1 MRLFAGVAK
10 SLLLTLQLLRG
21 ISGGENG
28 KNKETDSC
36 STGGPPREEE
46 KQRGVMFA
54 QIVMGPAGS
63 GKSSYCAAMQTH
75 CAMRGRTLHVMNA
88 DPAAEDLKYEPSLDI
103 RDLIS
108 IEDVK
113 EELGPNGGLVY
124 CIEHLT
130 NNLDWLTE
138 QLGENYTE
146 DYLLIDMPGQVE
158 LYTHYRHVNHIAKC
172 LQGLGYIVCSV
183 YLIDSRFLI
192 DPSTFISASLMAM
205 ACQMNLELPHFNAL
219 TKMDIVKRDNIVRKR
234 DLESFLDPDP
244 RFLLEKL
251 ADDAPPNFRQLNHVL
266 SDLVADYSLVS
277 FHPISI
283 QDPESL
289 NDFLMLVDTSI
300 QYGEDAEP
308 RMRDDEEPQE
318 EQGLDSES

>member
-1 MRLFAGVAK
+1 
-10 SLLLTLQLLRG
+10 
-21 ISGGENG
+21 
-28 KNKETDSC
+28 
-36 STGGPPREEE
+36 
-46 KQRGVMFA
+46 MFA

-75 CAMRGRTLHVMNA
+75 CAMSGRSLHVMNA

-108 IEDVK
+108 IDDVK
-113 EELGPNGGLVY
+113 DDLGPNGGLVY

-138 QLGENYTE
+138 QLGEEYTE

-158 LYTHYRHVNHIAKC
+158 LYTHYRHINHIAKC
-172 LQGLGYIVCSV
+172 LQGLGYTVCSV

-192 DPSTFISASLMAM
+192 DTSTFISASLMAM

-219 TKMDIVKRDNIVRKR
+219 SKMDIVKRDNIVRKR
-234 DLESFLDPDP
+234 DIDFFLDPDP
-244 RFLLEKL
+244 RYLLDKL
-251 ADDAPPNFRQLNHVL
+251 SGDAPSKFRQLNRAL
-266 SDLVADYSLVS
+266 SDLVSDYSLVR
-277 FHPISI
+277 FHPISV

-289 NDFLMLVDTSI
+289 NNFLLLIDMSI

-308 RMRDDEEPQE
+308 KIRDEDDGDREDR
-318 EQGLDSES
+318 GTNESS